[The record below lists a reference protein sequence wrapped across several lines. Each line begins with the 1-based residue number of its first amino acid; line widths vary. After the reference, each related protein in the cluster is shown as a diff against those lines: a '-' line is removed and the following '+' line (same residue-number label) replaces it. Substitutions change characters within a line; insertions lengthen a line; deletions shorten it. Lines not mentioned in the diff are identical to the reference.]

1 MRNIGGKMK
10 PFNRHILIKLV
21 EKKQEEKESLVVLP
35 TDYRKPESPHQLG
48 VVLKTAED
56 CSLPV
61 SSGDTVVFEKRM
73 LNKIQIDEETHYLV
87 LENYIYGRI

>member
-1 MRNIGGKMK
+1 MK
-10 PFNRHILIKLV
+10 PFNRHILIKLI
-21 EKKQEEKESLVVLP
+21 EKKEKQENSLVVLP
-35 TDYRKPESPHQLG
+35 TDYKKPESPHQLG
-48 VVLKTAED
+48 VVIETAGD

-73 LNKIQIDEETHYLV
+73 LNKIQLDEETHYLV

>member
-1 MRNIGGKMK
+1 MK

-21 EKKQEEKESLVVLP
+21 EKKQEEKESLIVLP
-35 TDYRKPESPHQLG
+35 TDYKKPESPHQLG
-48 VVLKTAED
+48 VVIKTAED

-61 SSGDTVVFEKRM
+61 SDGDTIVFEKRM

>member
-1 MRNIGGKMK
+1 MK
-10 PFNRHILIKLV
+10 PFNRHILIKLI
-21 EKKQEEKESLVVLP
+21 EKEEAKEESLVVLP
-35 TDYRKPESPHQLG
+35 TDYKKPESPHQLG
-48 VVLKTAED
+48 VVLETAGD

-73 LNKIQIDEETHYLV
+73 INKIQIEEETYYLV

>member
-1 MRNIGGKMK
+1 MK
-10 PFNRHILIKLV
+10 PFNRHILIKLI
-21 EKKQEEKESLVVLP
+21 EKEEIKKESLVVLP
-35 TDYRKPESPHQLG
+35 TDYKRPESPHQLG
-48 VVLKTAED
+48 VVLETAGD

-73 LNKIQIDEETHYLV
+73 INKIQIDEETYYLV